1 MNSYLDVNGIAFPET
16 LLELIEGVHGV
27 SIEDVEMADTVFAEE
42 GSGHGSVESKAAE
55 VRRVLR
61 RNIVEDAYFHISP
74 IGDKVAR
81 SSIIGSLAKD
91 ATTNH
96 QN

>member
-16 LLELIEGVHGV
+16 LLELIEGVRGV
-27 SIEDVEMADTVFAEE
+27 SIEDVEMADTIFAEK

-74 IGDKVAR
+74 SDKVAR